1 MHICKIFCNFAAEM
15 KRISLFLIG
24 IALCSSAWGQ
34 LKLPQIRGLESK
46 GWSIQH
52 SVMSWDS
59 LSIYFAAKEPQ
70 GVSYDL
76 YMVSAEGWLW
86 SKPQKLSSIS
96 TREDESWPT
105 ISSDGS
111 MLFYIQHGRI
121 VRAWYRDGRWEE
133 AAPIIISE
141 EGDLRPQLMED
152 NKTLV
157 FWRREE
163 SKRQEGNYS
172 KWYSVMMDDH
182 NWTNPVPMVDG
193 MQPSPILAANGTLVK
208 AKGRAPLGTGEVLVY
223 DATNEQLLQRA
234 TVHPRTG
241 RWRVALQQN
250 RHYRL
255 ALTAPG
261 YSYHYIDIRT
271 DGLEARR
278 EQDYGEVALD
288 DELSLTL
295 QTYDSETQAIL
306 NKEKRVLPLG
316 QIHRLG
322 LSQNGYHDTTLV
334 VNTQRPTVFTETE
347 LDIAMRAKKSR
358 HRFIVV
364 DKMTG
369 SALMDANV
377 RMDGR
382 PTAKDTLLRLNEE
395 HSLQVSAKGYVFD
408 DTLFTTGNT
417 TSQHVVVM
425 RLVPLTKDLVLQL
438 RNIQFEHDSYEL
450 TESSNEE
457 LEALAQLLFMN
468 PTLRIEL
475 SSHTDDQGSD
485 KYNDRL
491 STMRGKAVEKWLLD
505 RGVDGQRMVIV
516 GYGKRKP
523 LVANDSDENRAIN
536 RRVEIKV
543 LEF

>member
-76 YMVSAEGWLW
+76 YMVTAEGWLW
-86 SKPQKLSSIS
+86 SQPKKLSSIS

-111 MLFYIQHGRI
+111 MLFYIQHDRI
-121 VRAWYRDGRWEE
+121 VRAWYREGRWEE

-163 SKRQEGNYS
+163 SKRNDGAYS

-208 AKGRAPLGTGEVLVY
+208 AKGSAPLGTGEVLVY

-271 DGLEARR
+271 DGLSVRK

-505 RGVDGQRMVIV
+505 RGVDGERMVIV

-543 LEF
+543 LDF

>member
-24 IALCSSAWGQ
+24 IALCSGAWGQ

-76 YMVSAEGWLW
+76 YMVTAEGWLW
-86 SKPQKLSSIS
+86 SQPKKLSSIS
-96 TREDESWPT
+96 SREDESWPT

>member
-24 IALCSSAWGQ
+24 IALCSGAWGQ

-76 YMVSAEGWLW
+76 YMVTAEGWLW
-86 SKPQKLSSIS
+86 SQPKKLSSIS

-105 ISSDGS
+105 ISSDAR
-111 MLFYIQHGRI
+111 MLFYIQHDRI

-163 SKRQEGNYS
+163 SKRNDGAYS

-208 AKGRAPLGTGEVLVY
+208 AKGRAALGTGEVLVY

-271 DGLEARR
+271 DGLSARK

-334 VNTQRPTVFTETE
+334 VNTLRPTVFTETE

-505 RGVDGQRMVIV
+505 RGVDGERMVIV

>member
-1 MHICKIFCNFAAEM
+1 MHICKIFCNFAGEM

-24 IALCSSAWGQ
+24 IALCSGAWGQ

-86 SKPQKLSSIS
+86 SQPKKLSSIS

-105 ISSDGS
+105 ISSDGG
-111 MLFYIQHGRI
+111 MLFYIQNGRI

-133 AAPIIISE
+133 AAPIIISA
-141 EGDLRPQLMED
+141 EGDTRPQVMED

-163 SKRQEGNYS
+163 SKRNDGAYS

-182 NWTNPVPMVDG
+182 NWTNPVPMNDMV
-193 MQPSPILAANGTLVK
+193 QASPILAANGTLVK

-241 RWRVALQQN
+241 NWRVALQQN

-288 DELSLTL
+288 DELALTL
-295 QTYDSETQAIL
+295 QTYDSETQVIL
-306 NKEKRVLPLG
+306 DKEKRVLPLG

-322 LSQNGYHDTTLV
+322 LSHNGYHDTTLV
-334 VNTQRPTVFTETE
+334 VNTLRPTVFTETE

-408 DTLFTTGNT
+408 DTLFTTGNS

-505 RGVDGQRMVIV
+505 RGVDGERMVIV

>member
-1 MHICKIFCNFAAEM
+1 MHICKIFCNFAGEM

-52 SVMSWDS
+52 SVMSGDS

-86 SKPQKLSSIS
+86 SQPKKLSSIS

-133 AAPIIISE
+133 AAPIIISA
-141 EGDLRPQLMED
+141 EGDTRPQLMED

-163 SKRQEGNYS
+163 SKRNDGAYS

-193 MQPSPILAANGTLVK
+193 MQASPILAANGTLVK
-208 AKGRAPLGTGEVLVY
+208 AKGSAPLGTGEVLVY

-261 YSYHYIDIRT
+261 YSYHYIDVRT

-306 NKEKRVLPLG
+306 NKEKKVLPLG

-369 SALMDANV
+369 SALMDAKV

-505 RGVDGQRMVIV
+505 RGVDGERMVIV

-523 LVANDSDENRAIN
+523 LVANDSEENRAIN

>member
-1 MHICKIFCNFAAEM
+1 MHICKIFCNFAGEM

-76 YMVSAEGWLW
+76 YMVTAEGWLW
-86 SKPQKLSSIS
+86 SQPKKLSSIS

-111 MLFYIQHGRI
+111 MLFYIQNGRI

-141 EGDLRPQLMED
+141 EGDTRPQLMED

-163 SKRQEGNYS
+163 SKRNDGAYS

-408 DTLFTTGNT
+408 DTLFTTGNS

-523 LVANDSDENRAIN
+523 LVANDSEENRAIN

-543 LEF
+543 LDF

>member
-1 MHICKIFCNFAAEM
+1 
-15 KRISLFLIG
+15 
-24 IALCSSAWGQ
+24 
-34 LKLPQIRGLESK
+34 
-46 GWSIQH
+46 
-52 SVMSWDS
+52 
-59 LSIYFAAKEPQ
+59 
-70 GVSYDL
+70 
-76 YMVSAEGWLW
+76 
-86 SKPQKLSSIS
+86 
-96 TREDESWPT
+96 
-105 ISSDGS
+105 
-111 MLFYIQHGRI
+111 
-121 VRAWYRDGRWEE
+121 VR
-133 AAPIIISE
+133 
-141 EGDLRPQLMED
+141 
-152 NKTLV
+152 K
-157 FWRREE
+157 
-163 SKRQEGNYS
+163 
-172 KWYSVMMDDH
+172 
-182 NWTNPVPMVDG
+182 
-193 MQPSPILAANGTLVK
+193 
-208 AKGRAPLGTGEVLVY
+208 
-223 DATNEQLLQRA
+223 
-234 TVHPRTG
+234 
-241 RWRVALQQN
+241 
-250 RHYRL
+250 
-255 ALTAPG
+255 
-261 YSYHYIDIRT
+261 
-271 DGLEARR
+271 

-322 LSQNGYHDTTLV
+322 LSHAGYHDTTLV

-505 RGVDGQRMVIV
+505 RGVDGERMVIV

-543 LEF
+543 LDF

>member
-1 MHICKIFCNFAAEM
+1 M

-24 IALCSSAWGQ
+24 IALCSGAWGQ

-76 YMVSAEGWLW
+76 YMVTAEGWLW
-86 SKPQKLSSIS
+86 SQPKKLSSIC

-105 ISSDGS
+105 ISSDAR

-163 SKRQEGNYS
+163 SKRQDGNYG

-182 NWTNPVPMVDG
+182 NWTNPVPMNDMV
-193 MQPSPILAANGTLVK
+193 QASPILAANGTLVK
-208 AKGRAPLGTGEVLVY
+208 AKGSAPLGTGEVLVY

-306 NKEKRVLPLG
+306 NKEKKVLPLG

-322 LSQNGYHDTTLV
+322 LRQNGYHDTTLV

-417 TSQHVVVM
+417 TTQHVVVM

-523 LVANDSDENRAIN
+523 LVANDSEENRAIN

-543 LEF
+543 LDF

>member
-1 MHICKIFCNFAAEM
+1 
-15 KRISLFLIG
+15 
-24 IALCSSAWGQ
+24 
-34 LKLPQIRGLESK
+34 
-46 GWSIQH
+46 
-52 SVMSWDS
+52 MSWDS

-70 GVSYDL
+70 SKSYDL
-76 YMVSAEGWLW
+76 YMVQADGWLW
-86 SKPQKLSSIS
+86 SKPSKLPTLS
-96 TREDESWPT
+96 TGEDELWPS

-111 MLFYIQHGRI
+111 MLFYIQHTPATGEKGSFDKTRI
-121 VRAWYRDGRWEE
+121 IRAWYRDGRWTE
-133 AAPIIISE
+133 AAPIIIS
-141 EGDLRPQLMED
+141 GDADLRPQLMED

-157 FWRREE
+157 FWRREA
-163 SKRQEGNYS
+163 SKHQDGAWN

-182 NWTNPVPMVDG
+182 NWTNPVPMADVVKPG
-193 MQPSPILAANGTLVK
+193 PILAASGTLVQT
-208 AKGRAPLGTGEVLVY
+208 KGKAPLGTGEVLVY

-234 TVHPRTG
+234 MVHPRTG

-261 YSYHYIDIRT
+261 YSYQYIDVRT
-271 DGLEARR
+271 DGLTARS
-278 EQDYGEVALD
+278 EQSFGEVALD
-288 DELSLTL
+288 DELALTL
-295 QTYDSETQAIL
+295 QTYDSETQTIL
-306 NKEKRVLPLG
+306 SKQRKVLPLG
-316 QIHRLG
+316 QIHRLS
-322 LSQNGYHDTTLV
+322 LQQDGYHDTTLV
-334 VNTQRPTVFTETE
+334 VYTQRPTVFTETE

-364 DKMTG
+364 DAVTG

-382 PTAKDTLLRLNEE
+382 PTSKDTLLRLNEE
-395 HSLQVSAKGYVFD
+395 HSLQVSTKGYVFD
-408 DTLFTTGNT
+408 DTLFHTGNST
-417 TSQHVVVM
+417 AQHVVVM
-425 RLVPLTKDLVLQL
+425 RLQPLTKDLVLQL

-475 SSHTDDQGSD
+475 SSHTDDQGTD

-491 STMRGKAVEKWLLD
+491 STLRGKAVEKWLLD
-505 RGVDGQRMVIV
+505 RGVDGQRMEIV

-523 LVANDSDENRAIN
+523 LVPNDSEENRAVN